1 MNKNI
6 SDFIERLF
14 DFEYTDSTTETM
26 RFIYCIISIGIIIFN
41 VMSFIVFVYSRF
53 AFRSLIVLAV
63 HTMIMYLI
71 FKKTKWN
78 INY

>member
-6 SDFIERLF
+6 SDFIERLSRF
-14 DFEYTDSTTETM
+14 NYGESKTEII
-26 RFIYCIISIGIIIFN
+26 RFFYFITSIAIIIIN
-41 VMSFIVFVYSRF
+41 VMSFMVFVYSRF

-71 FKKTKWN
+71 FKKTKWR
-78 INY
+78 

>member
-14 DFEYTDSTTETM
+14 RFNYEESATDM
-26 RFIYCIISIGIIIFN
+26 VRFFYCIVSIVIIILN
-41 VMSFIVFVYSRF
+41 AISFIIFVDSWF

-63 HTMIMYLI
+63 YTMIMYLI
-71 FKKTKWN
+71 FKKTKWEN
-78 INY
+78 D

>member
-14 DFEYTDSTTETM
+14 DFRHQDSVIELM
-26 RFIYCIISIGIIIFN
+26 KLFYAFNLVASLGSNVLWFITFTYPWG
-41 VMSFIVFVYSRF
+41 M
-53 AFRSLIVLAV
+53 FRALIVLAV

-78 INY
+78 ISY